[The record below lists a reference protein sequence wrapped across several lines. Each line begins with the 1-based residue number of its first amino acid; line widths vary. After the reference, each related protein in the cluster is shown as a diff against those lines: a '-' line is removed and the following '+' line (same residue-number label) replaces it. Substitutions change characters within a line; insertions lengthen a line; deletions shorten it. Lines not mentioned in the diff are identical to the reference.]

1 MAIGILRGML
11 YTLCMIYTLN
21 IEKAI
26 KFAGKTHNHYQEQK
40 RKGKKIPYISHPL
53 TAGIILALAG
63 ASEDVIVAGILHDT
77 IEDSID
83 AKKVTAEMIEER
95 FGTLVRELVVSVTEA
110 DKSLPWAER
119 KALALSHIEHFS
131 EDSVLVKSADVLSNG
146 RELVDD
152 YGRHGDEVFGR
163 FAVSKGETLAN
174 YMRIIEALLHR
185 FPESPLAD
193 DLRILTLALSKI
205 ARS

>member
-1 MAIGILRGML
+1 
-11 YTLCMIYTLN
+11 MIYTLN

-40 RKGKKIPYISHPL
+40 RKGKRIPYIAHPL
-53 TAGIILALAG
+53 TAGIILSLAG
-63 ASEDVIVAGILHDT
+63 ASEEVIIAGILHDT

-83 AKKVTAEMIEER
+83 EKKVTPEMIEER
-95 FGTLVRELVVSVTEA
+95 FGKSVRHLVLSVTEM

-119 KALALSHIEHFS
+119 KAIALSHIEHFS

-152 YGRHGDEVFGR
+152 YKRDGNEVFDR
-163 FAVSKGETLAN
+163 FAVSKEDTLAN
-174 YMRIIEALLHR
+174 ISRIIEALLRR
-185 FPESPLAD
+185 FPESPLVE
-193 DLRILTLALSKI
+193 DLRILAKALDEIS
-205 ARS
+205 

>member
-1 MAIGILRGML
+1 MM
-11 YTLCMIYTLN
+11 YTLN

-26 KFAGKTHNHYQEQK
+26 KFAAKTHNHYQEQK
-40 RKGKKIPYISHPL
+40 RKGKRIPYISHPL

-83 AKKVTAEMIEER
+83 EKKVTGTMIEER
-95 FGTLVRELVVSVTEA
+95 FGGKVRELVESVTEM

-119 KALALSHIEHFS
+119 KAIALSHIEHFS

-152 YGRHGDEVFGR
+152 HGRHGDEVFSR
-163 FAVSKGETLAN
+163 FVASMEDTLAN
-174 YMRIIEALLHR
+174 YTRIIEALLTR
-185 FPESPLAD
+185 FPASPLAE
-193 DLRILTLALSKI
+193 DLRILAKALDDI
-205 ARS
+205 PRL

>member
-1 MAIGILRGML
+1 MGIICAVL
-11 YTLCMIYTLN
+11 YTAIMIYTLN

-40 RKGKKIPYISHPL
+40 RKGKRIPYISHPL

-83 AKKVTAEMIEER
+83 EKKVTGAMIEER
-95 FGTLVRELVVSVTEA
+95 FGVVVRELVESVTEM

-119 KALALSHIEHFS
+119 KAIALSHIEHFS

-152 YGRHGDEVFGR
+152 HGRHGHEVFSR
-163 FAVSKGETLAN
+163 FAVSREDTLAN
-174 YMRIIEALLHR
+174 YTRIIEALLTR
-185 FPESPLAD
+185 FPESPLAE
-193 DLRILTLALSKI
+193 DLRILARALDDI
-205 ARS
+205 PRA

>member
-1 MAIGILRGML
+1 
-11 YTLCMIYTLN
+11 MIYTRN

-40 RKGKKIPYISHPL
+40 RKGKRIPYISHPL

-83 AKKVTAEMIEER
+83 EKKVTPEMIEER
-95 FGTLVRELVVSVTEA
+95 FGAQVRDLVVSVTET
-110 DKSLPWAER
+110 DKSLSWAER
-119 KALALSHIEHFS
+119 KEIAFSHIEHFS
-131 EDSVLVKSADVLSNG
+131 MESALVKSADVLSNG

-152 YGRHGDEVFGR
+152 YKRYGEEVFTH
-163 FAVSKGETLAN
+163 FVASMEDTLAN
-174 YMRIIEALLHR
+174 YTRIIQSLSKY
-185 FPESPLAD
+185 FPENPLRE
-193 DLRILTLALSKI
+193 DLDILQSAIEEIRKEGK
-205 ARS
+205 